1 MTDYARPGDMVS
13 ALRLLASGPRLVL
26 AGGTDLY
33 PACVG
38 RGLTG
43 AVLDLTAVPE
53 MKGVEKIAAGL
64 RIGACVTWAE
74 IAAAQ
79 LSPALAALQQAAVE
93 VGGRQIQNA
102 GTIGG
107 NLCNASP
114 AADGVPPLLALAAE
128 VELASV
134 QGVRRMPLSAFITG
148 PRQTALRPAEILCA
162 VLVPRAA
169 LTGRSVFHKLGARKY
184 LVISIASVAVRL
196 VEREGVVADA
206 AVAVGACSA
215 VARRLPQVEAAL
227 MGGVLAG
234 AAERITDAAVA
245 AGVAPLDDIRGS
257 AAYRA
262 SAAAELIRRAVAGL
276 TGGQA

>member
-1 MTDYARPGDMVS
+1 M
-13 ALRLLASGPRLVL
+13 

-33 PACVG
+33 PACAG
-38 RGLTG
+38 RGLSG

-53 MKGVEKIAAGL
+53 LKGLEQTSAGL
-64 RIGACVTWAE
+64 RIGASVTWAE
-74 IAAAQ
+74 IMSAN
-79 LSPALAALQQAAVE
+79 LPPALAALSQAAVE
-93 VGGRQIQNA
+93 VGGRQIQNS

-114 AADGVPPLLALAAE
+114 AADGVPPRLALDAK
-128 VELASV
+128 VELASL

-148 PRQTALRPAEILCA
+148 PRQTALRPEEILCA

-169 LTGRSVFHKLGARKY
+169 LAGRSVFLKLGARKY

-227 MGGVLAG
+227 MGGALAG
-234 AAERITDAAVA
+234 AAGRITDAAVA
-245 AGVAPLDDIRGS
+245 AGLAPLDDIRAS
-257 AAYRA
+257 ATYRT

-276 TGGQA
+276 TGGQV